1 MTKLAGTRMGKW
13 LAVVGI
19 IAFGIL
25 NFVNQGM
32 PLWFNTLFIVGCL
45 VALVL
50 LPKAKDGSASGHAE
64 NPESKGDNSR

>member
-1 MTKLAGTRMGKW
+1 MAKW
-13 LAVVGI
+13 LAIVGI

-32 PLWFNTLFIVGCL
+32 PLWFNILFIVGCL

-50 LPKAKDGSASGHAE
+50 LPKPEEHSAAQHSE
-64 NPESKGDNSR
+64 NRESKSDKST